1 MLNEKTKE
9 EVMPESKKATIIVHS
24 GGMDKVMS
32 ALIIGNGFLS
42 INIPVTIFFTFWG
55 LKALTKN
62 GFKKLSLSKMNILG
76 LGKVMIRAKMK
87 KHNVA
92 SLEELAKSFKELGG
106 KIIACTMTMELMG
119 IKKEDLDQTLIDEYG
134 TVGKYC
140 IESKDAQITL
150 FI

>member
-1 MLNEKTKE
+1 MKE
-9 EVMPESKKATIIVHS
+9 NKKATIVVHS
-24 GGMDKVMS
+24 GEFDKIMS
-32 ALIIGNGFLS
+32 AMIIGNGFLS

-62 GFKKLSLSKMNILG
+62 GFKKLPLSKMNMFG
-76 LGKVMIRAKMK
+76 LGKAMIKARMK

-92 SLEELAKSFKELGG
+92 SLEELAKSYKELGG
-106 KIIACTMTMELMG
+106 KIIGCTMTMELMG
-119 IKKEDLDQTLIDEYG
+119 IKKEDLDESLIDEYG

-140 IESKDAQITL
+140 IESKDAGITL

>member
-1 MLNEKTKE
+1 MPNEKTKE
-9 EVMPESKKATIIVHS
+9 EVMPESEKATIIVHS

-62 GFKKLSLSKMNILG
+62 GFKKLTLSKMNILG
-76 LGKVMIRAKMK
+76 LSKVMIRAKMK

-92 SLEELAKSFKELGG
+92 SLEELAKSFKDLGG